1 MRDGLTISI
10 TALLTLTALAAHG
23 QAAPVSASAP
33 RVTLSSG
40 AVRPS
45 AELARAEIAG
55 EVLREIDDPRNGDR
69 WLLIEDA
76 RHPGGPGV
84 LVLAHHDSAR
94 LEVLSRN
101 QSGAEAAAPVIR
113 AGDRVIVEERTAVVE
128 ARLEAVA
135 MGPALAGAA
144 FNARLS
150 VGGMMVRAVAVA
162 PGRAVLQGETLR

>member
-10 TALLTLTALAAHG
+10 TALLTLTALAAQG
-23 QAAPVSASAP
+23 QEAKPGSVPSLI
-33 RVTLSSG
+33 LSSG
-40 AVRPS
+40 SVRPS

-94 LEVLSRN
+94 LEVRSCN
-101 QSGAEAAAPVIR
+101 ASTADVAAPVIR

-144 FNARLS
+144 FKARLS
-150 VGGMMVRAVAVA
+150 VGGMMVRAVALG
-162 PGRAVLQGETLR
+162 PGRAVVQEETRR